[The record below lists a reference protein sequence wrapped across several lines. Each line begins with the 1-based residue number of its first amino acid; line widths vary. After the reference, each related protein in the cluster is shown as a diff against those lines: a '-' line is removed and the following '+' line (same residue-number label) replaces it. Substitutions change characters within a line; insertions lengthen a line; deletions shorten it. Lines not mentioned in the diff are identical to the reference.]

1 MIYWFGIPRDQTPV
15 GQVTFSIIN
24 KNGTSTA
31 YGGVGSGSG
40 APLPKFWQT
49 ADGIKPSV
57 ANYFRH
63 GAAHG
68 YPFYNTPTVHI
79 NNFWDFARG
88 SNEYDRNSYFNR
100 NGASSTARYY
110 GDENFAFLNGEKP
123 EQGQGLDS
131 IYSFIG
137 KGDVSYRISFKTNG
151 LPTER
156 LYYAAGG
163 RALEFRQ
170 LFNYNQLYVE
180 PMKEYQNRIQS
191 FVEVKNRT
199 MHLGNTKYVYDPSIG
214 KNTDRAI
221 LDSDGDHTIDYADDP
236 LSYVKHISQSIFGFM
251 QYNDAYDQ
259 VRIFGADEL
268 NPVEIESTFS
278 KNNLEEAARTGN
290 QLS

>member
-1 MIYWFGIPRDQTPV
+1 M
-15 GQVTFSIIN
+15 
-24 KNGTSTA
+24 
-31 YGGVGSGSG
+31 
-40 APLPKFWQT
+40 
-49 ADGIKPSV
+49 
-57 ANYFRH
+57 
-63 GAAHG
+63 
-68 YPFYNTPTVHI
+68 
-79 NNFWDFARG
+79 
-88 SNEYDRNSYFNR
+88 
-100 NGASSTARYY
+100 
-110 GDENFAFLNGEKP
+110 
-123 EQGQGLDS
+123 
-131 IYSFIG
+131 
-137 KGDVSYRISFKTNG
+137 VS
-151 LPTER
+151 PTER

-278 KNNLEEAARTGN
+278 KNNLRKLLAQEI